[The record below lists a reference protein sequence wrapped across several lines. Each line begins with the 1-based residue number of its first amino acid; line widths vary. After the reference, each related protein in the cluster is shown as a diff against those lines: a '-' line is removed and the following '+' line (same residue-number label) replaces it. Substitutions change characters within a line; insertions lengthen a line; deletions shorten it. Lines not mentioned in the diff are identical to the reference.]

1 MDIIKKF
8 KVHLIK
14 FGGIIYLSPFDEPKG
29 GKLSRG
35 GANSS
40 IAFGD
45 IENTLSLPGSL
56 QTFSAN
62 QQNPGWW
69 EDRWFLW
76 LKDPNVG

>member
-35 GANSS
+35 EIGRASCR
-40 IAFGD
+40 
-45 IENTLSLPGSL
+45 E
-56 QTFSAN
+56 
-62 QQNPGWW
+62 
-69 EDRWFLW
+69 R
-76 LKDPNVG
+76 V